1 MNPVVSRPCESGA
14 TERGALEPCLMT
26 RTAGMAAAALRRYR
40 LDSCRAGYE
49 IPAIGK
55 VRHAVPSRG
64 RQPWQA
70 GAVKAASSM
79 RLVAPVVEGL
89 VHGTICESRTVPP
102 AEIRVRPVWRGHSA
116 LHEFAG
122 ALVAGRARAPTALLT
137 ALVVAGT
144 LFSSSGSVVA
154 ESVLERQAQC
164 ELSAI
169 RDTRSALAIQFI
181 RSACNW
187 LALNGDSLLNESSK
201 GYHVCLVQ
209 QLSGV
214 QADQAAGA
222 IVSAC
227 RRLTPY

>member
-1 MNPVVSRPCESGA
+1 
-14 TERGALEPCLMT
+14 
-26 RTAGMAAAALRRYR
+26 
-40 LDSCRAGYE
+40 
-49 IPAIGK
+49 
-55 VRHAVPSRG
+55 
-64 RQPWQA
+64 
-70 GAVKAASSM
+70 
-79 RLVAPVVEGL
+79 

-102 AEIRVRPVWRGHSA
+102 ADVEALPAWGIHRGLDA
-116 LHEFAG
+116 VAG
-122 ALVAGRARAPTALLT
+122 ATAKRRARALTALLT
-137 ALVVAGT
+137 TIVVAGM
-144 LFSSSGSVVA
+144 LLSSSGSVIA
-154 ESVLERQAQC
+154 DTSVERQAQC

-187 LALNGDSLLNESSK
+187 LALNGDSLLQESSR

-227 RRLTPY
+227 RTLAPPF